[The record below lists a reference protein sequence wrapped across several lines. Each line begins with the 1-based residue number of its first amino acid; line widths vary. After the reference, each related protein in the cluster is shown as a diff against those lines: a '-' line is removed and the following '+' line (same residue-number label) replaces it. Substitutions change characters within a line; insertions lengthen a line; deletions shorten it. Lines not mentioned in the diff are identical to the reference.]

1 MNQFS
6 KFFVWVS
13 RSQAGPFFALAVIVV
28 FFAIFDFF
36 RGSGTFLSFTNIR
49 MMSASAALIAIPAL
63 GMTMIIISGGIDLSA
78 GTALTLCGTTMAV
91 ALNALPMTSE
101 EPWFSTYVFGVF
113 MLTVLVGCVCG
124 VVNGAIISLSKV
136 VPFIITLGTM
146 SIFLGIGQIVSG
158 QSTVSVASDYQ
169 PGWLGMGYT
178 GPVAE
183 KYYLVP
189 YVPTSVILC
198 VVLAILLT
206 AVLRY
211 TIFGRNIY
219 AVGSNESTARL
230 CGISVPWT
238 ILSVYCLAGVYVAI
252 GGVATLANNSKTVNP
267 TEGQGKELEIIA
279 AVVLGGGSL
288 TGGRGSAIGTVIG
301 AMIFVVISNGCT
313 MLGISSTYTHI
324 VIGCVI
330 IVAVVLDQLRQ
341 RSLTSA

>member
-1 MNQFS
+1 MNQFA
-6 KFFVWVS
+6 KFFSWLS

-28 FFAIFDFF
+28 FFGVFDFF
-36 RGSGTFLSFTNIR
+36 WGSGTFLSVANIR
-49 MMSASAALIAIPAL
+49 MMSAPAALIAIPAL
-63 GMTMIIISGGIDLSA
+63 GMTMIIIAGGIDLSA

-124 VVNGAIISLSKV
+124 AVNGAIISLSKV

-146 SIFLGIGQIVSG
+146 SVFLGIGQIISG
-158 QSTVSVASDYQ
+158 QATVTVGGDYR

-211 TIFGRNIY
+211 TVFGRNIY

-230 CGISVPWT
+230 CGIDVPWT
-238 ILSVYCLAGVYVAI
+238 ILSVYCLAGVFVAI
-252 GGVATLANNSKTVNP
+252 GGVATLANSKTVNP
-267 TEGQGKELEIIA
+267 IEGQGKELEIIA

-330 IVAVVLDQLRQ
+330 ILAVVLDQLRQ
-341 RSLTSA
+341 RSLASA